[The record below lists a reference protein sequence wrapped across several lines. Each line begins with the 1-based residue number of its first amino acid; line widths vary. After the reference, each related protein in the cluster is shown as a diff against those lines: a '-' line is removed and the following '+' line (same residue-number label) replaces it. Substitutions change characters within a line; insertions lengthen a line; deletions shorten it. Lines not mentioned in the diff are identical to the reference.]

1 MTVRHRQLQAHSIYL
16 CHYLPSL
23 TYRCRVPPLRAIS
36 ATILVATGQSRTG
49 EPAWQVDIYSCVTSP
64 GLVKYR
70 TETFC
75 FKWRVKFNNKSF
87 FFNCY
92 TLKLRDTHRT
102 SLKCY
107 ADFFSPFGLIFY
119 FVSGNL
125 EFLCIFIYIYTSLLT
140 KMVASKEKKKKK
152 YIHTKI
158 YMLSTPCFRK
168 KHPLI
173 LLAIS

>member
-1 MTVRHRQLQAHSIYL
+1 VARQRGDGKWRSKRLTCESVCAVDVDRRPPSTMTVRHRQLRAHSIYL

-75 FKWRVKFNNKSF
+75 FKWRVTFNNKSF

-92 TLKLRDTHRT
+92 ILKLRDTHRT

-107 ADFFSPFGLIFY
+107 ADFLSPFCLIFY

-125 EFLCIFIYIYTSLLT
+125 EFLCIFIYIHLY
-140 KMVASKEKKKKK
+140 
-152 YIHTKI
+152 
-158 YMLSTPCFRK
+158 
-168 KHPLI
+168 
-173 LLAIS
+173 